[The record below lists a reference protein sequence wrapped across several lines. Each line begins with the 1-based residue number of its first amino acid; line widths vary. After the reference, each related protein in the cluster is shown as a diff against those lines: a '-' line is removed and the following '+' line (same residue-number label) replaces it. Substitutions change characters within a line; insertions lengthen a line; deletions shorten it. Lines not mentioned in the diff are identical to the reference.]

1 MEDWENEEME
11 RLSHYVEI
19 GAVELAGVAE
29 DGEFIYKITQRARE
43 VAPEL
48 WEAHEEHIDNSLLEL
63 YEMGMMRVSYDE
75 ELNATI
81 ELTEVLSV
89 LTAAAVGAS
98 VVLVLVV
105 VSFSC
110 TIPALVVFAV
120 YFSLTIL

>member
-1 MEDWENEEME
+1 MEDWGNEEME

-81 ELTEVLSV
+81 ELTEEGHQI
-89 LTAAAVGAS
+89 AKDMGI
-98 VVLVLVV
+98 
-105 VSFSC
+105 
-110 TIPALVVFAV
+110 IP
-120 YFSLTIL
+120 IDMDEDDIPND